1 MRDAVNLTV
10 PEGTLDLA
18 SEFYQGT
25 LGLVQAPVP
34 EMQRGRLAWFNIST
48 SGQQIHVAFGPIDTT
63 PHPRH
68 PCFKIS
74 SPEKLLELRTKIW
87 QHFERGGEA
96 APTEADEPGEE
107 SSAGE
112 LCGGEDEGI
121 PKDWSVKRIKLLSP
135 DCKLG
140 SKGVEYPTRF
150 FARDYAGNRLE
161 FSL

>member
-1 MRDAVNLTV
+1 MALISGIAHVNLTV

-107 SSAGE
+107 SS
-112 LCGGEDEGI
+112 
-121 PKDWSVKRIKLLSP
+121 
-135 DCKLG
+135 G
-140 SKGVEYPTRF
+140 SKGGEYPTRF